1 MRRWLISSAAVGALI
16 GIPALILQRWV
27 AETRFA
33 AIVLVLAWFAL
44 VGSGSRPTS
53 GGAGPCGDRCSGPAR
68 ARAARPRFDPAS

>member
-27 AETRFA
+27 AETWFA

-44 VGSGSRPTS
+44 VRVA
-53 GGAGPCGDRCSGPAR
+53 GGIHRRC
-68 ARAARPRFDPAS
+68 